1 MKTKEEIIEELISQ
15 IKTERWPPPKENK
28 GGQSVGVPLN
38 MGVKLTCENTDFQVY
53 CGRHRSQLQNA
64 QLCLK
69 LYKQYLEEII

>member
-15 IKTERWPPPKENK
+15 IKTERWPPQLSS
-28 GGQSVGVPLN
+28 GGQSVGVPLH

-69 LYKQYLEEII
+69 LYRQYLEEII